1 MLRTPEAEHERLV
14 ALALARGLKH
24 PPRRP
29 EPRECCDTGC
39 GLCIWDYYEIR
50 IKRWRKAND
59 VPVPASESPKTAGAA
74 D

>member
-1 MLRTPEAEHERLV
+1 MVMLRTPEAEHERLLQF
-14 ALALARGLKH
+14 ARERGLKH

-50 IKRWRKAND
+50 LKHWRAAHDASN
-59 VPVPASESPKTAGAA
+59 PADEAGSA
-74 D
+74 